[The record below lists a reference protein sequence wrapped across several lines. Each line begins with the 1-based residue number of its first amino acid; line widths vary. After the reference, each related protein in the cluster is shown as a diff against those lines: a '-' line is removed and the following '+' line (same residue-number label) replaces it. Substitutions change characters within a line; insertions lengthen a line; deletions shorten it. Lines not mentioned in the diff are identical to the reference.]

1 MNSNTRL
8 DHNYDFYLLLRWF
21 MMKWLQ
27 VQVHVA
33 SEQVIINLRW
43 TCEGEC
49 WLRLWTWY
57 ICEWPYSITVI
68 IAMIAIVMRG
78 FFFFFFFSL
87 QGQTRDRW
95 PLVRLPIDNRKSMAS
110 NRVLLI
116 PPPAWENQ
124 MFNPLSLN
132 LVLTVG

>member
-78 FFFFFFFSL
+78 FFFFLFFFRYRVRHVIDDLLSDYRSIIASQWHRIGSCSSL
-87 QGQTRDRW
+87 PLRGKIKCST
-95 PLVRLPIDNRKSMAS
+95 PLV
-110 NRVLLI
+110 
-116 PPPAWENQ
+116 
-124 MFNPLSLN
+124 
-132 LVLTVG
+132 